1 MWIRKHPKLGNIWK
15 EMMVLDVK
23 AIAKYIRISP
33 SKVNIVLKMI
43 RGKSIKDAFSI
54 LLFIDKRSSKII
66 EKVLKSAVSNAENNN
81 GMDINSLFVKEA
93 YANEGPVLKRFRP
106 RAQGRA
112 FRINKRTTHI
122 TMVVGEI

>member
-1 MWIRKHPKLGNIWK
+1 MINLN
-15 EMMVLDVK
+15 VK
-23 AIAKYIRISP
+23 AISKYIRISP

-43 RGKSIKDAFSI
+43 RGKSIKEAFSI
-54 LLFIDKRSSKII
+54 LLCVDKKSSKII
-66 EKVLKSAVSNAENNN
+66 EKVLKSAVANAENNN
-81 GMDINSLFVKEA
+81 GMDVNSLIVKEA

-122 TMVVGEI
+122 TMVVGEV

>member
-1 MWIRKHPKLGNIWK
+1 M
-15 EMMVLDVK
+15 DVK
-23 AIAKYIRISP
+23 AIARYIRISP

-54 LLFIDKRSSKII
+54 LLFTDKKSSRII

-81 GMDINSLFVKEA
+81 SMDINSLVVKEA

>member
-1 MWIRKHPKLGNIWK
+1 M
-15 EMMVLDVK
+15 DVR
-23 AIAKYIRISP
+23 AVAKYIRISP

-43 RGKSIKDAFSI
+43 RGKSIKEAFSI

-66 EKVLKSAVSNAENNN
+66 EKVLKSAISNAENNN
-81 GMDINSLFVKEA
+81 GMDVNSLVVKQA